1 MASFAGFPAVRSA
14 FYLLFR
20 SGLNCSATIKV
31 REARDNLDE
40 KVSLVLERREGV
52 ARAGFQHQRRPG
64 LECSGDRVI
73 AVGQGGVFCSKR

>member
-52 ARAGFQHQRRPG
+52 ARVGFSARRG
-64 LECSGDRVI
+64 
-73 AVGQGGVFCSKR
+73 